1 MFLKINELVKLVI
14 THLLLNLY
22 LLAIIQPA
30 IPVLEYLLNYNYI
43 ATQLCE
49 NRDKPILECNGTC
62 YLEKQVSK
70 QQNSEPSSSVPL
82 PPKIDLE
89 KFITLK
95 IVGFIYKIS
104 RPLHVRVTP
113 FFYNNL
119 KESTFNFFLFRP
131 PSFTI

>member
-1 MFLKINELVKLVI
+1 MFFKIKELVKLII

-30 IPVLEYLLNYNYI
+30 IPVLEYLLNYKYI

-49 NRDKPILECNGTC
+49 NRDKPILECNGKC

-70 QQNSEPSSSVPL
+70 QHNSEPNSSVPM

-89 KFITLK
+89 KYVTLK
-95 IVGFIYKIS
+95 TIGFIYQIS
-104 RPLHVRVTP
+104 RPSQVRVIP
-113 FFYNNL
+113 FFYSNL

-131 PSFTI
+131 PSV

>member
-1 MFLKINELVKLVI
+1 VKLII

-30 IPVLEYLLNYNYI
+30 IPVIEYFINYNYI

-49 NRDKPILECNGTC
+49 NRDKPLLECNGKC

-70 QQNSEPSSSVPL
+70 QQNSESNSSVPM

-89 KFITLK
+89 KFISLK
-95 IVGFIYKIS
+95 IVDFTYQIS
-104 RPLHVRVTP
+104 KPIQATVIPL
-113 FFYNNL
+113 FCNSL
-119 KESTFNFFLFRP
+119 KEATFNFFLFRP
-131 PSFTI
+131 PSCTI